1 MFESNFDAQGEN
13 YKFGIIVASWSLKLD
28 ANKAGDGKPADHA
41 VLHNVGNSSFNPA
54 TQVLIKILFFLNWK
68 F

>member
-1 MFESNFDAQGEN
+1 MLKVFFKKGEN

-41 VLHNVGNSSFNPA
+41 VLHKVGNNSFKSA